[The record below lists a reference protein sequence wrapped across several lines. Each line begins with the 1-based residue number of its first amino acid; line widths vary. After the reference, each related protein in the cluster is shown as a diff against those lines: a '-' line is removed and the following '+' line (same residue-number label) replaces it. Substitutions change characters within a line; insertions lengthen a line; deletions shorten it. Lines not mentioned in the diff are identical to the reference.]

1 MAFSQKQVLLVDNAT
16 TCAMR
21 IKTLVN
27 IHGAIAKII
36 HWSDWHHF
44 MQLET
49 PNDPCL
55 IIIEETVP
63 DHIVENI
70 IQHFP
75 APPLFLLIN
84 KKSNAK
90 NWSFTKPITPILSN
104 LSNFE
109 MMALLEP
116 YWSEERSIN
125 LPTVLILD
133 EIPETSFLL
142 QKGLS
147 AANIPCRISSRI
159 DSASTKELD
168 MLMVNVTNL
177 EKRKRQ
183 IKKVKSINNSIGV
196 IAYGD
201 KKSLTQLDFVQ
212 FAINT
217 KIDLALTYEQLEQ
230 TWISDFYKVWREKAE
245 YNDQQFVTQ
254 QVEASLSTLLEKSL
268 VMQVLLA
275 SSMDGV
281 ISFDENGQILRFNSG
296 FCELVGATKQ
306 QLVNDNLFNW
316 LPLQA
321 KLALKDLLS
330 KDYFQQQQVLDIQ
343 VRHQHGINIPVSV
356 AINEINFHGQYIF
369 VAVMRNDTNQQLQQ
383 KLLSQ
388 RNVQLSHQADELKS
402 QKKLAAEL
410 ARKNQRKQYDF
421 ILKLINL
428 LSIPKQSNR
437 AQSVNISNIQQYFR
451 LISRQEQAIPE
462 PLTINKTVT
471 EALKQQSAN
480 LEASMIEVDLN
491 ISSKL
496 QTFFDPHHL
505 SLVFLELI
513 GNAIKFSVKGGKLKI
528 TSSSLSENKIEIHI
542 ADFGIGILEHKQNH
556 IFDIYELNSEQ
567 KEEVATGLPLVKA
580 LMLANK
586 GDVSVDN
593 HYSNGDVVG
602 TVFKL
607 ELPII

>member
-27 IHGAIAKII
+27 IHGAIAKIV

-63 DHIVENI
+63 DHIIENI
-70 IQHFP
+70 IHHFP
-75 APPLFLLIN
+75 IPPLFLLIN

-90 NWSFTKPITPILSN
+90 SWRFTKPITPILSN

-159 DSASTKELD
+159 DSASAEELD
-168 MLMVNVTNL
+168 MLMVNITNL

-183 IKKVKSINNSIGV
+183 IKKVKSINSSIGV
-196 IAYGD
+196 IVYGD

-330 KDYFQQQQVLDIQ
+330 RDYFQQQQVLDIQ
-343 VRHQHGINIPVSV
+343 IRHQHGINIPVSV

-388 RNVQLSHQADELKS
+388 RNAQLSHQTEELKS
-402 QKKLAAEL
+402 QKKLASEL

-428 LSIPKQSNR
+428 LSKHKQSNR
-437 AQSVNISNIQQYFR
+437 TQNVNISNILRYFR

-462 PLTINKTVT
+462 HLTINKTIT
-471 EALKQQSAN
+471 DALKQQSAN

-491 ISSKL
+491 INSKL

-505 SLVFLELI
+505 SLVFSELI
-513 GNAIKFSVKGGKLKI
+513 GNAIKFSVKGGKLKV
-528 TSSSLSENKIEIHI
+528 TNSSPSENKIEIHI
-542 ADFGIGILEHKQNH
+542 ADFGVGILEHKQNH

-580 LMLANK
+580 LMHANK

-607 ELPII
+607 ELPIT